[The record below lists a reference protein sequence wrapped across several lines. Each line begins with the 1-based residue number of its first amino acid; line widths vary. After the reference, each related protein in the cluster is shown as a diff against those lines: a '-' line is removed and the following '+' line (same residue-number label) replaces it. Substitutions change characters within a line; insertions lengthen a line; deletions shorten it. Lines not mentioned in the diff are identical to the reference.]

1 MILKLFYEIKIYA
14 ALVYRCSKLIY
25 QLKTEIKITISFR
38 GIHIKTKR
46 YKTGY
51 IDEVSVSFKTIYR
64 HANLHSA
71 NKFLLII
78 LESNITISFR
88 MTLIVKMLFLRKYFF
103 KHIKGCTCT
112 SLNKIMRRCYLYI
125 YSSNSIN
132 DTILIT
138 YKKKKTTQV
147 TLHLTI
153 LVTEFFFVIFLYFD
167 GS

>member
-1 MILKLFYEIKIYA
+1 MKSKKYA

-71 NKFLLII
+71 NKFL
-78 LESNITISFR
+78 F
-88 MTLIVKMLFLRKYFF
+88 KYFGIQYHDF
-103 KHIKGCTCT
+103 FSNDVNSKNVVFTEIFFLTCKGMYMYIIKHNNETV
-112 SLNKIMRRCYLYI
+112 LLLYI
-125 YSSNSIN
+125 QY
-132 DTILIT
+132 
-138 YKKKKTTQV
+138 
-147 TLHLTI
+147 
-153 LVTEFFFVIFLYFD
+153 
-167 GS
+167 